1 MRNSFVPVHFNVKH
15 RKSKFGHQ
23 LSLEIRPNIN
33 GGQTQVHYKNLRV
46 PSTPSPEM
54 LFPYSRGCGEP
65 PPFLGPLRS
74 KTFCC
79 VGRRATGTFCRPANE
94 HRMAHEGRTGFQLPG
109 DIGASPASMTVLILD
124 DGVSYRR
131 VPPRAAGCRD
141 LSFSFPVKDLNGWT
155 TYRLVRRSAAKER
168 PPSEPT
174 VRRP

>member
-1 MRNSFVPVHFNVKH
+1 MVVKL
-15 RKSKFGHQ
+15 RSIIKILG
-23 LSLEIRPNIN
+23 SLRLRVLRCCSR
-33 GGQTQVHYKNLRV
+33 TVVAVANLR
-46 PSTPSPEM
+46 
-54 LFPYSRGCGEP
+54 LFSV
-65 PPFLGPLRS
+65 RS
-74 KTFCC
+74 APRRSFCC